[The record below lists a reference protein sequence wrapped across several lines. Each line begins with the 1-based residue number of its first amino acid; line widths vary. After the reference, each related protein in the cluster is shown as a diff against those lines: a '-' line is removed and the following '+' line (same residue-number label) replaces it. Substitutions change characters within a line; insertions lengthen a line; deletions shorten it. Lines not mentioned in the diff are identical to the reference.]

1 MLLLLRC
8 VPVSR
13 VVVAK
18 AKEGIHPEWFEDAKV
33 ICNGTVSSFNEC
45 AKPTCTHMC
54 RLQQQAFFKSAC
66 GPSVCVPGCTW
77 GMRFFLC
84 AGHSFPSD
92 HVYRPQTTPITNI
105 QAVSM
110 GTMTRDVTGCF
121 SQTTDPATHMD
132 PGHMYMLM
140 GTSYVQEVMTVGG
153 TKPMYNV
160 DVYSGNH
167 PFYMGVKTFMVM
179 DEGQLNKFKKRF
191 ADLGELSIVPTL
203 QAGAD
208 LGQFWRLTA
217 CGPVYSYDGSWL

>member
-54 RLQQQAFFKSAC
+54 RLQQQAFFNSAC
-66 GPSVCVPGCTW
+66 GPECVRARVHMGHA
-77 GMRFFLC
+77 LC
-84 AGHSFPSD
+84 RPLISIRSCVQTSTNANHEYSSSLNGHND
-92 HVYRPQTTPITNI
+92 QRRH
-105 QAVSM
+105 
-110 GTMTRDVTGCF
+110 TGCS
-121 SQTTDPATHMD
+121 SQTTDPVTHMD

-217 CGPVYSYDGSWL
+217 CGPVYSYAGSGL